1 MAGGQTLAVDKND
14 VMTSVRFG
22 KGAMTVNDAGTA
34 ETRTEGVGLII
45 SNNHDLKMADSDQVV
60 LHMGIAHANQAFRA
74 VIMTTATGLAVYN
87 KASMASKYGDL
98 VAMY

>member
-1 MAGGQTLAVDKND
+1 MLEPLKP
-14 VMTSVRFG
+14 VR
-22 KGAMTVNDAGTA
+22 K
-34 ETRTEGVGLII
+34 II

-87 KASMASKYGDL
+87 DDNAPIRYTDANGDL
-98 VAMY
+98 IFTNKDVSIVVWIPFSFNFLNTSIRKLL